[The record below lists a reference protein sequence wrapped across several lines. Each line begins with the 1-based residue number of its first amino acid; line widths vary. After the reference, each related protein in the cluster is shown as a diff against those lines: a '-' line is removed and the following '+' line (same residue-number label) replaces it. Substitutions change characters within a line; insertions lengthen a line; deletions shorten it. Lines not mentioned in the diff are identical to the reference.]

1 MTRNPPVKLSPP
13 DFDCARLLIV
23 GDVML
28 DWYWH
33 GSTSRISPEA
43 PVPVVHV
50 QTEETRVGGAGNVA
64 LNAAALG
71 AHVRLLGLAGQDTHA
86 DRIEELLREGGVDC
100 LLQRVAGSK
109 TITKLRILSRHQQ
122 MIRAD
127 FEDHFPARNGD
138 ELIFAFERQLHEV
151 DAVVLSDYA
160 KGSLHDSKNL
170 IAAARRAGKPVI
182 VDPKGT
188 DFERYRGATVITP
201 NLSEFEAVVGKCESD
216 ATIERKASALCDT
229 LELDAVLVTR
239 SEKGMTLIA
248 RGQAPLHLPTRAR
261 EVFDVTGAG
270 DTVVATLSAALGA
283 GMPIDEAVALSNVA
297 AGIVVAKLG
306 TATVRRPELQ
316 QALQHDEHSARRG
329 NILARLSL
337 LPWRAKPRTEKP
349 STVNT

>member
-13 DFDCARLLIV
+13 DFDCAQLMVV

-50 QTEETRVGGAGNVA
+50 QAEETRVGGAGNVA

-71 AHVRLLGLAGQDTHA
+71 AHVRLLGLAGQDVHA
-86 DRIEELLREGGVDC
+86 DRIEELLREGGVRC
-100 LLQRVAGSK
+100 FLQRVAGSK

-127 FEDHFPARNGD
+127 FEDHFPERNGD
-138 ELIFAFERQLHEV
+138 ELIFSFERQLHEV

-182 VDPKGT
+182 VDPKGK

-201 NLSEFEAVVGKCESD
+201 NLTEFEAVVGSCESD
-216 ATIERKASALCDT
+216 AVIERKGAALCDAC
-229 LELDAVLVTR
+229 ELDAVLVT
-239 SEKGMTLIA
+239 
-248 RGQAPLHLPTRAR
+248 
-261 EVFDVTGAG
+261 
-270 DTVVATLSAALGA
+270 
-283 GMPIDEAVALSNVA
+283 
-297 AGIVVAKLG
+297 
-306 TATVRRPELQ
+306 
-316 QALQHDEHSARRG
+316 
-329 NILARLSL
+329 
-337 LPWRAKPRTEKP
+337 
-349 STVNT
+349 

>member
-13 DFDCARLLIV
+13 DFDCAQLLVV

-71 AHVRLLGLAGQDTHA
+71 AHVRLLGLAGQDVHA
-86 DRIEELLREGGVDC
+86 DRIEELLREGGVEC
-100 LLQRVAGSK
+100 FLQRVAGSK

-127 FEDHFPARNGD
+127 FEDHFPERNGD
-138 ELIFAFERQLHEV
+138 DLMISFERQLSDV

-170 IAAARRAGKPVI
+170 ISTARRAGKPVI

-188 DFERYRGATVITP
+188 DFERYRGATVMTP
-201 NLSEFEAVVGKCESD
+201 NLSEFEAVVGRCEND
-216 ATIERKASALCDT
+216 ASIERKGAALCDAIG
-229 LELDAVLVTR
+229 LDAVLVTR
-239 SEKGMTLIA
+239 SEKGMMLVA

-283 GMPIDEAVALSNVA
+283 GVPLDQAVVLSNVA

-306 TATVRRPELQ
+306 TATVRRPELY
-316 QALQHDEHSARRG
+316 QALQDDLHSTRRG
-329 NILARLSL
+329 NILARISL
-337 LPWRAKPRTEKP
+337 LPWRAKRRTDKA
-349 STVNT
+349 SSVGA

>member
-1 MTRNPPVKLSPP
+1 MTRNPPAKLSLP
-13 DFDCARLLIV
+13 DFDRAQLLIV

-33 GSTSRISPEA
+33 GLTSRISPEA

-71 AHVRLLGLAGQDTHA
+71 AHVRLLGLAGQDAHA
-86 DRIEELLREGGVDC
+86 DRMEQLLHEGGVEC
-100 LLQRVAGSK
+100 FLQRVGGSK
-109 TITKLRILSRHQQ
+109 TITKLRIISHHQQ

-127 FEDHFPARNGD
+127 FEDHFPELNGD
-138 ELIFAFERQLHEV
+138 ELMFTFEHQLREV
-151 DAVVLSDYA
+151 EAVVLSDYA
-160 KGSLHDSKNL
+160 KGALRDSIKL
-170 IAAARRAGKPVI
+170 ISAARRAGKPVI
-182 VDPKGT
+182 VDPKGR

-201 NLSEFEAVVGKCESD
+201 NLSEFEAVVGRCESETD
-216 ATIERKASALCDT
+216 IERKGVALRDA

-248 RGQAPLHLPTRAR
+248 RGHAPLHLPTRAR

-283 GMPIDEAVALSNVA
+283 GIPLDEAVALSNVA

-306 TATVRRPELQ
+306 TATVGRPELQ
-316 QALQHDEHSARRG
+316 QAIHQDPHSARRG
-329 NILARLSL
+329 NMLARVSL
-337 LPWRAKPRTEKP
+337 LPWRAKRRADKP
-349 STVNT
+349 SSVSN

>member
-1 MTRNPPVKLSPP
+1 MTRNPPAKLALP
-13 DFDCARLLIV
+13 DFDRAQLMIV

-33 GSTSRISPEA
+33 GLTSRISPEA

-71 AHVRLLGLAGQDTHA
+71 AHVRLLGLAGQDAHA
-86 DRIEELLREGGVDC
+86 DRIEQLLQEGGVEC
-100 LLQRVAGSK
+100 FLQRVGGSK
-109 TITKLRILSRHQQ
+109 TITKLRIISHHQQ

-127 FEDHFPARNGD
+127 FEDHFPELNGD
-138 ELIFAFERQLHEV
+138 ELMFTFEQQLREV
-151 DAVVLSDYA
+151 EAVVLSDYA
-160 KGSLHDSKNL
+160 KGSLRDSKNL
-170 IAAARRAGKPVI
+170 ISAARRAGKPVI
-182 VDPKGT
+182 VDPKGR

-201 NLSEFEAVVGKCESD
+201 NLSEFEAVVGRCEGEVD
-216 ATIERKASALCDT
+216 IERKGVALRDA

-248 RGQAPLHLPTRAR
+248 RGHAPLHLPTRAR

-283 GMPIDEAVALSNVA
+283 GVPLDEAVALSNVA

-306 TATVRRPELQ
+306 TATVSRPELH
-316 QALQHDEHSARRG
+316 QALHQDPHSARRG
-329 NILARLSL
+329 NMLARVSL
-337 LPWRAKPRTEKP
+337 LPWRAKRRADKP
-349 STVNT
+349 SSVSN

>member
-1 MTRNPPVKLSPP
+1 MTKNPPVKLSPP
-13 DFDCARLLIV
+13 DFGCARLLVV

-71 AHVRLLGLAGQDTHA
+71 ARVRFIGVAGHDSHA
-86 DRIEELLREGGVDC
+86 DRIEELLSMGGVDC
-100 LLQRVAGSK
+100 FLQRVVGSK

-127 FEDHFPARNGD
+127 FEDHFPERNGE
-138 ELIFAFERQLHEV
+138 ELIAALEQRLREV

-160 KGSLHDSKNL
+160 KGSLHDSKKL
-170 IAAARRAGKPVI
+170 ISAARQAGKVVV

-188 DFERYRGATVITP
+188 DFERYRGATLITP
-201 NLSEFEAVVGKCESD
+201 NLSEFEAVVGYCESD
-216 ATIERKASALCDT
+216 AAIERKAAALCDAYD
-229 LELDAVLVTR
+229 LEAVLITR
-239 SEKGMTLIA
+239 SEKGMTLIG
-248 RGQAPLHLPTRAR
+248 RNRAPLHLTTRAR

-270 DTVVATLSAALGA
+270 DTVVATVSAALGA
-283 GMPIDEAVALSNVA
+283 GLSLEEAVVLSNVA

-306 TATVRRPELQ
+306 TATVRHSELEE
-316 QALQHDEHSARRG
+316 ALRHELHSSRRR
-329 NILARLSL
+329 NLLTRISL
-337 LPWRAKPRTEKP
+337 LPWRTKRRADKQSAV
-349 STVNT
+349 ST